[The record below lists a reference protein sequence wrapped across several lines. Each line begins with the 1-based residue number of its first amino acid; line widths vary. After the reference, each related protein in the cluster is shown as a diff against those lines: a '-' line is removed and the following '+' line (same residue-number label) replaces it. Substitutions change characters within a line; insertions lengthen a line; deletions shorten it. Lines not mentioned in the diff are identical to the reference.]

1 MTIEPITFLISIL
14 TLVVIW
20 QAWTLRTVQED
31 LDEVIDSHNRFVDAI
46 TQVIEGST
54 NA

>member
-14 TLVVIW
+14 TLAVIW
-20 QAWTLRTVQED
+20 QAWILRSVQED

-46 TQVIEGST
+46 TNAMEGPRDV
-54 NA
+54 